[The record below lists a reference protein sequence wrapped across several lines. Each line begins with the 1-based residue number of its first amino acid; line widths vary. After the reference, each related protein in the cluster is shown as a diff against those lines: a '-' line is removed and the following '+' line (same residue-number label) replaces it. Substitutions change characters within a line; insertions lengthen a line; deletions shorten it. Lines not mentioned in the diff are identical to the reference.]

1 MKVGNPTLIEY
12 SILGL
17 DFNAMAQI
25 DIVTKDDLEL
35 FKQDLIREI
44 SALIKPQNHDP
55 KQWLRSVEVR
65 KLLHISPGTLQNFRV
80 NGTLAFTKV
89 GGIFFYKYDDILKV
103 LEKKGK

>member
-1 MKVGNPTLIEY
+1 
-12 SILGL
+12 
-17 DFNAMAQI
+17 MAQI
-25 DIVTKDDLEL
+25 DIITKDDLEL

-44 SALIKPQNHDP
+44 SVLINPQTHAP

-89 GGIFFYKYDDILKV
+89 GGIFYYKYGDILKV
-103 LEKKGK
+103 LEKKER

>member
-25 DIVTKDDLEL
+25 EIVTKDDLEL

-44 SALIKPQNHDP
+44 STLIKPQNHDP

-65 KLLHISPGTLQNFRV
+65 KLLDISPGTLQNFRV
-80 NGTLAFTKV
+80 NGTLTFTKV